1 MCAQLRS
8 YGRCRGYWRPR
19 LWYMTGGIAVVLG
32 KIGRNFAAGMSG
44 GIAYLYSPNGTFEQ
58 HLFNLEMVELEDLND
73 QDVETLTQLV
83 QQHFDYTKSSVAEK
97 VLQEK
102 DKMRKQFIKVMPTDY
117 KKALAALAKEKE
129 QNIA

>member
-1 MCAQLRS
+1 
-8 YGRCRGYWRPR
+8 
-19 LWYMTGGIAVVLG
+19 
-32 KIGRNFAAGMSG
+32 
-44 GIAYLYSPNGTFEQ
+44 
-58 HLFNLEMVELEDLND
+58 MVELEDLND